1 MYSNFLNLG
10 EPKNFKQMKKVLV
23 IISFMLIG
31 MSAQA
36 QKRNAKVSIE
46 VDGVCMMCKKRI
58 EKAALSTKGVKFA
71 SWNLKT
77 HQLSL
82 IIDERKTNVK
92 SIQKNI
98 AAVGHD
104 TKGIKATEHAY
115 NSVDPCCKYRDKKVV
130 EAHKKGGGDH

>member
-1 MYSNFLNLG
+1 
-10 EPKNFKQMKKVLV
+10 
-23 IISFMLIG
+23 MLIG
-31 MSAQA
+31 ISTQA
-36 QKRNAKVSIE
+36 QKKNAKVSIE

-58 EKAALSTKGVKFA
+58 EKAALNTKGVKFA
-71 SWNLKT
+71 SWNMKT

-92 SIQKNI
+92 TIQKNI

-130 EAHKKGGGDH
+130 ENHKKGSGH